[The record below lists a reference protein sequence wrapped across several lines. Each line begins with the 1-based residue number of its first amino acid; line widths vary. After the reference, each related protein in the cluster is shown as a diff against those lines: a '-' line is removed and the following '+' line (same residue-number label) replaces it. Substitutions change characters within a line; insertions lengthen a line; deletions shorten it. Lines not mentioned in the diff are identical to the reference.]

1 MLMKKEIKIG
11 TRRSAL
17 ALWQANWI
25 KDNLLNNYPDL
36 SVTLIKI
43 TTSGDKFLDA
53 PLSEVGGKG
62 LFTKE
67 IEEAL
72 LDQRVDIAVHSMKD
86 VPALLPEKLSIAVI
100 TEREDPRD
108 VLISKEKVTLS
119 NLPEG
124 ARVGT
129 SSLRRQAQLLKFRPD
144 LKILPLRGNVGTRIN
159 KLENNDFDAIVLA
172 AAGVKRLKWEN
183 KITEYIDTDIC
194 LPAIGQGAL
203 GLEIRAN
210 DQDILRHIKS
220 FDHQKTHIALTAERA
235 LLKKLQGGCQVPIAA
250 YGEVDEKNIKLTA
263 MVSSIDGKRFIKESS
278 LSSLYKAEQ
287 LGLEV
292 AERLLLNGADEIIRE
307 TLKIAVNAQAN
318 LS

>member
-1 MLMKKEIKIG
+1 MKKEIKIG

-159 KLENNDFDAIVLA
+159 KLENNDLDAIVLA

-263 MVSSIDGKRFIKESS
+263 MVLSIDGKRFIKESS